1 MFYTGDLFPEWKGNL
16 FTGSLV
22 FTSLYRIEV
31 NGEKFVKEEP
41 LLEKLGDRIRD
52 VRQAPDGAIWLLTD
66 ARNGKVLRLTPAK

>member
-1 MFYTGDLFPEWKGNL
+1 GDLFPEWKGNL

-22 FTSLYRIEV
+22 FTSLYRVEL
-31 NGEKFVKEEP
+31 NGEKFVKEEA
-41 LLEKLGDRIRD
+41 LLEAAGDRIRD